1 MIWKIPS
8 IEEIYNEYHR
18 QTFFILNGIYPKPIK
33 NFQSLYNDKIK
44 MQYLLKFQEI
54 LKRNR
59 ALIDWKLYILSLA
72 HVLKKRY
79 DLKLLGSFGGNKI
92 YRDYIKCLN
101 NNENVNEIYFKI
113 IQSLQFLKE
122 FLKENNLSFLDY
134 LKEDENLIPLSLKHI
149 YSGTISIYFYACF
162 PQQVIGKWLNY
173 SDDVFYELFDLP
185 KYEFLQTYIV
195 DKRYKILTSN
205 KLKLLIEKLEKY
217 MNKYF

>member
-1 MIWKIPS
+1 MSSAASNSASISNSCASSNLKPS
-8 IEEIYNEYHR
+8 
-18 QTFFILNGIYPKPIK
+18 FPK
-33 NFQSLYNDKIK
+33 
-44 MQYLLKFQEI
+44 
-54 LKRNR
+54 
-59 ALIDWKLYILSLA
+59 
-72 HVLKKRY
+72 
-79 DLKLLGSFGGNKI
+79 
-92 YRDYIKCLN
+92 
-101 NNENVNEIYFKI
+101 
-113 IQSLQFLKE
+113 
-122 FLKENNLSFLDY
+122 
-134 LKEDENLIPLSLKHI
+134 NLIPLSLKHI